1 LGEKIKTST
10 GPHGTTAAPTAV
22 VQPITTQ
29 LEIKVAMQVIVSF
42 VILAVG
48 LLILTSPHRIFPHD
62 FDEGTKRWA
71 AGWIGAVIGYWF
83 S

>member
-1 LGEKIKTST
+1 LGQKITTST
-10 GPHGTTAAPTAV
+10 GPHGTTAINP
-22 VQPITTQ
+22 PITVQ
-29 LEIKVAMQVIVSF
+29 QKVKVVMQVVVSLMLLIVG
-42 VILAVG
+42 I
-48 LLILTSPHRIFPHD
+48 LILTSPHRIFNHA